1 MLLLPVTQMRSWIEQ
16 VSLNP
21 RSFAGKTHDGVP
33 PDLDRIKAMIA
44 DGWDLTVLTVKGER
58 YVLVL
63 GCRGQCG
70 GKVGGNA
77 GGGMGAE

>member
-1 MLLLPVTQMRSWIEQ
+1 MRTWIER
-16 VSLNP
+16 VPLGP
-21 RSFAGKTHDGVP
+21 TFAGRAGN
-33 PDLDRIKAMIA
+33 DLDRIKAMIA
-44 DGWDLTVLTVKGER
+44 DGWDLTVLIVKGER

>member
-1 MLLLPVTQMRSWIEQ
+1 
-16 VSLNP
+16 
-21 RSFAGKTHDGVP
+21 
-33 PDLDRIKAMIA
+33 MIA
-44 DGWDLTVLTVKGER
+44 DGWDLTVLIVKGER